1 MKINTTLNKNILYLA
16 VVQGSSYILPLI
28 TFPYLVR
35 VLGPELFGVLGF
47 CQAS

>member
-1 MKINTTLNKNILYLA
+1 MKLNTTLNKNILYLA

-35 VLGPELFGVLGF
+35 VLGPE
-47 CQAS
+47 